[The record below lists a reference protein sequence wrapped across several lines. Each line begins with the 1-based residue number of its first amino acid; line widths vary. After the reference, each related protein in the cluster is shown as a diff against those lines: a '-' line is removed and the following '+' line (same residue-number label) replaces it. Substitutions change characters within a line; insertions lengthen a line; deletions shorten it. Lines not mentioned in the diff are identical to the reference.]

1 MTLKINAAIDCGA
14 GTTKIRIGSR
24 RSSQTVSMP
33 SLISIV
39 PKKSVLEGAIDV
51 FNVACF
57 SLVEGETETFFFA
70 GDTVREMQLPS
81 EDVFADPTLKVNN
94 ARKLVLAA
102 LVEGLNLSKDQSL
115 EVKAVASHHDP
126 VNFDREIREALTG
139 EHVMRKGNNTFTI
152 TISMPKLGVFAE
164 GSAIG
169 EVFGEETPKHFGVL
183 DLGFLTALYS
193 LKGQGG
199 ATLND
204 EKVDYGVG
212 RLVEMLQAS
221 SDFRKLLGGIQ
232 PDRDVLIGSIIEA
245 CQSKSQ
251 KLFYRSRGKAIDYT
265 SPYKATVPQ
274 WLKGAAKAAI
284 VQLNERKGTDFKVVA
299 IGGGVNLPMVATTL
313 KKVGIISYTDA
324 RGEDACDP
332 IFANCETLYARHR
345 NSLFQFEPELKIVLP
360 SDASF
365 QDDLE
370 VVTNG

>member
-14 GTTKIRIGSR
+14 GTTKIKVGSR
-24 RSSQTVSMP
+24 RFSKTVSMP

-39 PKKSVLEGAIDV
+39 PKQSVLEGAIDV

-57 SLVEGETETFFFA
+57 SLVEGDKETFFFA

-81 EDVFADPTLKVNN
+81 EDVFADPALKVSN

-102 LVEGLNLSKDQSL
+102 LVEGLNLAKGQSL

-139 EHVMRKGNNTFTI
+139 EHVIRKGNHMFTI

-169 EVFGEETPKHFGVL
+169 EAFGEETPKHFGIL
-183 DLGFLTALYS
+183 DLGFLTALYT
-193 LKGQGG
+193 LKSQGG

-212 RLVEMLQAS
+212 RLVEMLQDS
-221 SDFRKLLGGIQ
+221 SEFRKLLGGIQ

-245 CQSKSQ
+245 CQGKSQ
-251 KLFYRSRGKAIDYT
+251 KLFYRNRGKAIDYT
-265 SPYKATVPQ
+265 TAYKAVLPQ
-274 WLKGAAKAAI
+274 WLKGAARKA
-284 VQLNERKGTDFKVVA
+284 VSDSNERKGADFKVVA
-299 IGGGVNLPMVATTL
+299 IGGGVNLPMVSATL
-313 KKVGIISYTDA
+313 KKFGIIPYTDA
-324 RGEDACDP
+324 RGEDACDA

-345 NSLFQFEPELKIVLP
+345 NSLFQFEPDLKIVLP
-360 SDASF
+360 SEASF